1 VINGRLL
8 EQGMNICIVT
18 QQYKNVISGVG
29 LHATNL
35 TKALLKKGHT
45 ITLLLPEDQSPQLSS
60 PQLTVVTVKKP
71 KFSQSQARWLSLS
84 FSFNAALR
92 KLETQN
98 KFDLIHFTDARESF
112 FCAPRAPM
120 IGHVN
125 DTYSAE
131 LKTPFE
137 YRKNYPDWLMR
148 WMYYS
153 AVHFLE
159 ARKLHRLKLIVANSR
174 FTAETLAKT
183 YPNTTAKVRHCYKS
197 VDVARYHH
205 VRKLREASS
214 PDPDQPVILFV
225 GSNMHRKG
233 VPDLIKAAPGVI
245 KQYPKARFVIVG
257 SDKSIDRL
265 KALCSDLKIERN
277 FEFAGWRS
285 QEDLLG
291 FYMRATVF
299 VMPSLTEALG
309 VTFLEAMAAG
319 VPVIGTEVGGITE
332 IIQHGFNG
340 LLVPVESP
348 PSITEAIDQLLA
360 DEAFRKGIA
369 DNAGAT
375 LRKFYVSTMMEC
387 TFRLYREVLGE

>member
-1 VINGRLL
+1 
-8 EQGMNICIVT
+8 MNICIVT

-35 TKALLKKGHT
+35 TKALLDEGHT
-45 ITLLLPEDQSPQLSS
+45 ITLLLPEDQAPQLSS

-71 KFSQSQARWLSLS
+71 KFSRSQARWLSLS

-112 FCAPRAPM
+112 FCAPSAPM

-131 LKTPFE
+131 LKTLLE
-137 YRKNYPDWLMR
+137 YKKNYPDWLMR
-148 WMYYS
+148 WLYYS

-174 FTAETLAKT
+174 FTSEMIAKT

-197 VDVARYHH
+197 VDVARYQPL
-205 VRKLREASS
+205 KELREATF

-245 KQYPKARFVIVG
+245 ENYPQAKFIIVG
-257 SDKSIDRL
+257 SDKAIGSL
-265 KALCSDLKIERN
+265 KTLCSDLKVSQN
-277 FEFAGWRS
+277 FEFVGWQS

-291 FYMRATVF
+291 LYLRASLF

-319 VPVIGTEVGGITE
+319 VPVIGTEVGGIPE
-332 IIQHGFNG
+332 IIQNGFNG
-340 LLVPVESP
+340 LLVPVKSP
-348 PSITEAIDQLLA
+348 ASITEAINQLLA
-360 DEAFRKGIA
+360 DENLRKRLA
-369 DNAGAT
+369 DNAGASLT
-375 LRKFYVSTMMEC
+375 KFYISTMMEC

>member
-1 VINGRLL
+1 MINGSLL
-8 EQGMNICIVT
+8 EQGVNICIVT

-35 TKALLKKGHT
+35 TNALLKEGHT
-45 ITLLLPEDQSPQLSS
+45 ITLLLPEDQAPQFSL

-92 KLETQN
+92 KLEAKN

-112 FCAPRAPM
+112 FCAPRSPM

-131 LKTPFE
+131 LKTPIE
-137 YRKNYPDWLMR
+137 YRKSYPDWLMR
-148 WMYYS
+148 WLYYS
-153 AVHFLE
+153 VVHFLE
-159 ARKLHRLKLIVANSR
+159 SRRLQRLKLIVANSR
-174 FTAETLAKT
+174 FTAEAIAKT
-183 YPNTTAKVRHCYKS
+183 YPNTTTKVRHCYKS
-197 VDVARYHH
+197 VAIARYQQIREH
-205 VRKLREASS
+205 REAAP

-245 KQYPKARFVIVG
+245 KQYPKAKFVIVG
-257 SDKSIDRL
+257 NDKAVGGL
-265 KALCSDLKIERN
+265 EALCSDLEVGQN
-277 FEFAGWRS
+277 FEFVGWRS

-291 FYMRATVF
+291 FYLRATIF

-319 VPVIGTEVGGITE
+319 VPVIGTEVGGIPE

-340 LLVPVESP
+340 MLVPVGSP
-348 PSITEAIDQLLA
+348 ASITEAINQLLA
-360 DEAFRKGIA
+360 DESLRKRLA

-375 LRKFYVSTMMEC
+375 LSKFDVSTMMEC
-387 TFRLYREVLGE
+387 TLSLYREVLGK

>member
-1 VINGRLL
+1 
-8 EQGMNICIVT
+8 MNICIVT

-35 TKALLKKGHT
+35 TKALLDEGHT
-45 ITLLLPEDQSPQLSS
+45 ITLLLPEDQAPQLSL
-60 PQLTVVTVKKP
+60 PHITVVTVKKP
-71 KFSQSQARWLSLS
+71 KFSRSQARWLSLS

-112 FCAPRAPM
+112 FCAPSAPM

-131 LKTPFE
+131 LKTLLE
-137 YRKNYPDWLMR
+137 YKKNYPDWLMR
-148 WMYYS
+148 WLYYS

-174 FTAETLAKT
+174 FTSEMIAKT

-197 VDVARYHH
+197 VDVARYQPL
-205 VRKLREASS
+205 KELREATF

-245 KQYPKARFVIVG
+245 ENYPQAKFIIVG
-257 SDKSIDRL
+257 SDKAIGSL
-265 KALCSDLKIERN
+265 KTLCSDLKVSQN
-277 FEFAGWRS
+277 FEFVGWQS

-291 FYMRATVF
+291 LYLRASLF

-319 VPVIGTEVGGITE
+319 VPVIGTEVGGIPE
-332 IIQHGFNG
+332 IIQNGFNG
-340 LLVPVESP
+340 LLVPVKSP
-348 PSITEAIDQLLA
+348 ASITEAINQLLA
-360 DEAFRKGIA
+360 DENLRKRLA
-369 DNAGAT
+369 DNAGASLT
-375 LRKFYVSTMMEC
+375 KFYISTMMEC

>member
-1 VINGRLL
+1 
-8 EQGMNICIVT
+8 MNICIVT

-35 TKALLKKGHT
+35 TKALLNEGHS
-45 ITLLLPEDQSPQLSS
+45 ITLLLPEDQAPQVVL
-60 PQLTVVTVKKP
+60 PQLTIVTVKKP
-71 KFSQSQARWLSLS
+71 KFSQNQARWLSLS
-84 FSFNAALR
+84 FSFNAALK

-98 KFDLIHFTDARESF
+98 RFDLIHFTDARESF
-112 FCAPRAPM
+112 FCAPGAPM

-131 LKTPFE
+131 LKTAFD
-137 YRKNYPDWLMR
+137 YRKNYPDWILR
-148 WMYYS
+148 WLYYS

-159 ARKLHRLKLIVANSR
+159 SRRLQRLKLIVANSR
-174 FTAETLAKT
+174 FTAETIAKT

-197 VDVARYHH
+197 VDVARYQQ
-205 VRKLREASS
+205 VRELREASL

-233 VPDLIKAAPGVI
+233 VPDLIKAAPGVLE
-245 KQYPKARFVIVG
+245 KFPQAKFVIVG
-257 SDKSIDRL
+257 NDKAIAGL
-265 KALCSDLKIERN
+265 KALCSDLGVAQN
-277 FEFAGWRS
+277 FKFAGWQS
-285 QEDLLG
+285 QEDLLE
-291 FYMRATVF
+291 FYLRASLF

-319 VPVIGTEVGGITE
+319 VPVIGTEVGGIPE

-340 LLVPVESP
+340 LLVPVKSP
-348 PSITEAIDQLLA
+348 ASITQAINQLLA
-360 DEAFRKGIA
+360 DEDLRKRLK
-369 DNAGAT
+369 DNAGLT
-375 LRKFYVSTMMEC
+375 LKKFDVTSMMEC